1 MSHKMKKTPHS
12 AEFKFKVAIE
22 AIRGNKTTAELCSE
36 YSVVSSQIFKWKK
49 ALLEG
54 GKQVFSNHTKP
65 DTDNAQIEK
74 LHATIGRL
82 TVENNFLEKCVGGS
96 R

>member
-1 MSHKMKKTPHS
+1 MS
-12 AEFKFKVAIE
+12 
-22 AIRGNKTTAELCSE
+22 C
-36 YSVVSSQIFKWKK
+36 
-49 ALLEG
+49 
-54 GKQVFSNHTKP
+54 
-65 DTDNAQIEK
+65 DNAQIEK